1 MIAIID
7 YGVGNLFSLSSSL
20 KYLGM
25 DACVTGNAEDLR
37 RADRII
43 LPGVGAFGDAAE
55 QLRAT
60 GLVPVIREEAAKG
73 KPFLG
78 ICLGMQ
84 LLFEESFEYGRHE
97 GLGLIPG
104 GIYPMEEDLKA
115 MGISLKVPQI
125 GWNALDICK
134 ADHPLMKYCK
144 NGDFVYYVHSYYA
157 KTAEENLVATSD
169 YGVRVPGTVARKN
182 VFGCQFHPEKS
193 GRVGLSILK
202 AFCEVPYENLS
213 GN

>member
-1 MIAIID
+1 
-7 YGVGNLFSLSSSL
+7 
-20 KYLGM
+20 
-25 DACVTGNAEDLR
+25 
-37 RADRII
+37 
-43 LPGVGAFGDAAE
+43 
-55 QLRAT
+55 
-60 GLVPVIREEAAKG
+60 
-73 KPFLG
+73 
-78 ICLGMQ
+78 
-84 LLFEESFEYGRHE
+84 
-97 GLGLIPG
+97 
-104 GIYPMEEDLKA
+104 
-115 MGISLKVPQI
+115 
-125 GWNALDICK
+125 
-134 ADHPLMKYCK
+134 MKYCK